1 MLQYLESCEGQR
13 LPTLPDVYKRQL
25 QESGLQPEKI
35 NLPYLPTPALR
46 QEVWQRLEA
55 LGGLVLTSSIPDNI
69 EINAQGADKGS
80 ALRALAERLGIPREK
95 VMALGDNGNDV
106 TMLQYAGVSVAMG
119 DGSPEAKAA
128 ARFLTAP
135 QMCIRDSLGPG
146 RLGHQRR
153 GHCRRHAR
161 GFVPDFHRRGRR
173 LHRRPP
179 ENPRGYQAQLHL
191 LR

>member
-1 MLQYLESCEGQR
+1 MWSTTAR
-13 LPTLPDVYKRQL
+13 ARPPPARATRSVPSPTSACRRASVTSWIRTTAWCPALGGHL

-69 EINAQGADKGS
+69 EVNAQGADKGS

-135 QMCIRDSLGPG
+135 HDQNGL
-146 RLGHQRR
+146 
-153 GHCRRHAR
+153 A
-161 GFVPDFHRRGRR
+161 
-173 LHRRPP
+173 
-179 ENPRGYQAQLHL
+179 QAVRQYALS
-191 LR
+191 